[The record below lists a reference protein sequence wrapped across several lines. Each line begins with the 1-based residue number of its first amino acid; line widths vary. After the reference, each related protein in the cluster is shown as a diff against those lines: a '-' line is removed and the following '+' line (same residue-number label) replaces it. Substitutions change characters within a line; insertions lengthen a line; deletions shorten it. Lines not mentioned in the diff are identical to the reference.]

1 MKDIDIDHLKKYLF
15 RAETRE
21 EKSGLPVVR
30 PEEKRQAYELL
41 PNTPLMKDAA
51 LEYGALMFAL
61 GRRQVTMEVEAWM
74 KEQGIL

>member
-1 MKDIDIDHLKKYLF
+1 M
-15 RAETRE
+15 
-21 EKSGLPVVR
+21 VR
-30 PEEKRQAYELL
+30 PEERTPAYELL

-74 KEQGIL
+74 KEQDLL